1 MPDIF
6 GAIKDVG
13 SAVAGAAGD
22 ALSAVTPAA
31 IKDKLFGTTQ
41 APPTPTT
48 PEATQSLI
56 DNYIGH
62 QPNDDQIL
70 KNIQMLGGTSSGVPV
85 MDALANAGMQ
95 GMPYDPHTAA
105 AAATGSNVQAP
116 DPLTLANPQL
126 QKYFKDEPRAQD
138 IYVRNYMA
146 TDPNV
151 ISWAVQKNTKQVP
164 GLIGSAIGKFSD
176 IAGRP
181 IGGTLDMLAKPA
193 AYVETWYGTH
203 FIFNDIADASLRQV
217 MARHS
222 YEYGSNFGF
231 DAHYTQ
237 LRAAQSEAHH
247 IEDDL
252 KLQGPAAA
260 AEYEKWLKDAGKP
273 GLGAMM
279 NEMTSQMVLDP
290 LWLAPVGI
298 MGDAT
303 KAAMK
308 GVTGTED
315 VGKLFRLANAPALL
329 GDFTM
334 RDLLTIPET
343 QYRSAVIS
351 HPSSLGPLRWLN
363 ERLPMRLGD
372 AAHDFTLRYLSGP
385 LDRAVVMSPDGT
397 VDAGKTI
404 DAKLNVL
411 AHYSES
417 IRTGKVSDNAA
428 ALFGTDMMEDPA
440 GASLSVHTSQSMPKL
455 AAQTQGMHAM
465 DVAGGVMEAL
475 DKNPELAQLA
485 GTNPEV
491 LDKLLLDHVAGN
503 ARSIAA
509 DGQSMLFPPWYRKV
523 VLRTGALQKQ
533 VMSYFSIDRPEL
545 LFAVAGGNKLTYYWT
560 LAGQSTEATDI
571 FAHSL
576 GAILR
581 GGDAELPTEFSRV
594 AGALGMEPAAAYQL
608 ASSQTYA
615 REAAAGSARA
625 FDRASRLDNISSV
638 DDAVA
643 KATSAVTQPVKDLAP
658 SGISRYLKWPLTYA
672 SRDDQA
678 TRMGAW
684 WASAQEQLNLGTSPG
699 RLING
704 LFPDMRGALTDAGV
718 SQTEAERLEGVML
731 DHVRGWIGE
740 GHSIADGAG
749 LSALWHDTVNGLRAG
764 DPSKQVSAYD
774 YLVRHLR
781 GQGYPEDAIPH
792 LARDYEPTMRRVVKD
807 IFSKIDTVPM
817 EQTQAQ
823 FEQLKHEIWTMD
835 QAMAH
840 ATHGDPILRPTTT
853 YSAGLARAYG
863 HDITQMDEV
872 WRGDLRDMTLH
883 VDRYLNTV
891 IPQWEGADA
900 VRKTVVGAAD
910 EMVRGRLN
918 RLSQI
923 AKDSLA
929 QLADPAHE
937 WDRDKAWAEYW
948 TFTKDS
954 MRDFADKAKAA
965 VGAVNEGA
973 AGPIDQWYAAEEA
986 ARGKHMAITARAM
999 RQNTE
1004 AGWDSAAT
1012 QVANVFKQMANERP
1026 AIFGVGVNDPIKA
1039 IGNLRPTAPMVRQ
1052 IEEYLTLIQDHLGPD
1067 IAKARG
1073 LGGEAE
1079 AAAAPM
1085 LKNPYDV
1092 LDDMAPEVAK
1102 RGPTV
1107 AQRMIGNAM
1116 FKTDLVRMNYD
1127 KQYGWDGLLQMF
1139 SPYEAFATRN
1149 AMNAL
1154 IRTAKQPGATA
1165 MLSKAIL
1172 LPQQYAAD
1180 YGHNV
1185 APGSIPIPIPGLSSF
1200 LSNLPVIGDKIK
1212 AGKFGDIY
1220 WVDPMDMMFPM
1231 TRFMSDYT
1239 TEAKTATP
1247 AGQIADWMQS
1257 NTPLGLS
1264 PFAKIIGGTTGILP
1278 RDAWT
1283 NDLFSGGPFGV
1294 PMSVWGK
1301 IATDWLH
1308 TGNSAGMPPKEM
1320 ANYTTH
1326 GVFSWQFLG
1335 QILGIND
1342 KTSLDQYRIEK
1353 ALAANVA
1360 DGTTNVDDAWQALK
1374 TNQGPAWDQAAKV
1387 ADSAK
1392 FLQDMTGWLG
1402 FRATGTSH
1410 GDDILLGQKALYSK
1424 AAADGDLT
1432 TFFAKYPG
1440 YSVSR
1445 AVSKGLSDPVAQQQM
1460 IDTQMYF
1467 ADIDKLVKQPYQRSL
1482 DDLNSRIARI
1492 RSQDVITQT
1501 DEQQITFYNKEIGSI
1516 KDQQAGIQKMIDNVY
1531 PNAQKDPS
1539 LFTMPQERAVI
1550 MAASRWYDIKQGV
1563 GDGIPATEAY
1573 ADFQARQQRFLNSF
1587 PAHTDQTDTTWQS
1600 LGQDFMLTTTQYNMS
1615 INLAAQSGDWAK
1627 VDKLVNDRNDALTN
1641 IHAAGAKVVSRQD
1654 VEQYLSQVSHQKTP
1668 GELDFDSA
1676 KALYDYWM
1684 SAVSTQSPLSASQKS
1699 AVSAY
1704 FRSQPL
1710 MQKYYNAATIDLYNL
1725 DGAGKEAV
1733 MRRDILLKQ
1742 YNALSSNDAQIDF
1755 MKQHEQEMNYANQ
1768 VLGLPPMDIIDF
1780 RPQPPDV
1787 AALDPYLAQ
1796 QEFSGNKNLADYL
1809 YGGATAPTRGMV
1821 QQATAN
1827 SPAGSALPQVDIQAL
1842 IDAAAN
1848 GDTGS
1853 GY

>member
-1 MPDIF
+1 MPDFF
-6 GAIKDVG
+6 GKLKDIG

-22 ALSAVTPAA
+22 ALSSVTPAN
-31 IKDKLFGTTQ
+31 IKSTVFGSTQ
-41 APPTPTT
+41 APATPTT

-70 KNIQMLGGTSSGVPV
+70 KNIQMLGATAPAVPV
-85 MDALANAGMQ
+85 MDALATAGLQ

-126 QKYFKDEPRAQD
+126 QKYFKDVPRAQD
-138 IYVRNYMA
+138 LYVRNYMA

-151 ISWAVQKNTKQVP
+151 ISWAVQNNTKKVP
-164 GLIGSAIGKFSD
+164 GLLGSAISKFSD
-176 IAGRP
+176 IAGHP

-222 YEYGSNFGF
+222 YDYSMNFVSDPHF
-231 DAHYTQ
+231 TQ
-237 LRAAQSEAHH
+237 LRRAQGEAHH

-252 KLQGPAAA
+252 GLQGPAAA
-260 AEYEKWLKDAGKP
+260 AEYERWLKDEGGNP
-273 GLGAMM
+273 GLAAHIT
-279 NEMTSQMVLDP
+279 EMATQMVLDP
-290 LWLAPVGI
+290 LWLAPVGV

-329 GDFTM
+329 GDFTI
-334 RDLLTIPET
+334 RDLLKMPELD
-343 QYRSAVIS
+343 YRSAVIS
-351 HPSSLGPLRWLN
+351 HPSSLGPLRYLN
-363 ERLPMRLGD
+363 ERLPLRLGD

-411 AHYSES
+411 AQYSDS
-417 IRTGKVSDNAA
+417 VRTGKVSDKAA
-428 ALFGTDMMEDPA
+428 ELFGTDMMEDPV
-440 GASLSVHTSQSMPKL
+440 GASLSLHTTKTMPQL
-455 AAQTQGMHAM
+455 AARTPGMYAT
-465 DVAGGVMEAL
+465 DVAGGIMEAL

-485 GTNPEV
+485 GSNPAV

-503 ARSIAA
+503 ARAIAA
-509 DGQSMLFPPWYRKV
+509 DGQSTLFPNWYRKV

-533 VMSYFSIDRPEL
+533 IMSYFSIDRPEL
-545 LFAVAGGNKLTYYWT
+545 LFAVSGGNKLTYYWT

-581 GGDAELPTEFSRV
+581 GGDAPLPTEFARV
-594 AGALGMEPAAAYQL
+594 AGALGMEPSAAYQL

-615 REAAAGSARA
+615 REAAAGSART
-625 FDRASRLDNISSV
+625 FDRAARLDNISSV

-658 SGISRYLKWPLTYA
+658 RGISRYLKWPLTYA

-684 WASAQEQLNLGTSPG
+684 WASAQEQLNLGMSPG

-704 LFPDMRGALTDAGV
+704 LFPDMRAALTEAGL
-718 SQTEAERLEGVML
+718 SQKDAERYEGVML
-731 DHVRGWIGE
+731 DHIRNWVGD
-740 GHSIADGAG
+740 GHSIAD
-749 LSALWHDTVNGLRAG
+749 SAGLRAAWAEG
-764 DPSKQVSAYD
+764 VAKLRANEPSAQVSAYD
-774 YLVRHLR
+774 YLTQHLR
-781 GQGYPEDAIPH
+781 AQGYDDTAIPH
-792 LARDYEPTMRRVVKD
+792 FARDYDPVMRRVVKD
-807 IFSKIDTVPM
+807 IFSKIDEVPM

-823 FEQLKHEIWTMD
+823 FEALKHEYWTMD

-840 ATHGDPILRPTTT
+840 AAHGDPILRPMTT

-891 IPQWEGADA
+891 IPDWEGADV
-900 VRKTVVGAAD
+900 VRKSVVGAAD
-910 EMVRGRLN
+910 DMVRGRLN

-929 QLADPAHE
+929 QMADPAHE
-937 WDRDKAWAEYW
+937 WDRDTAWKEYW
-948 TFTKDS
+948 NFTKDS
-954 MRDFADKAKAA
+954 MREFADKAKAA
-965 VGAVNEGA
+965 AGAVNENA
-973 AGPIDQWYAAEEA
+973 TAPIEQWYAAEEA

-1026 AIFGVGVNDPIKA
+1026 AIFGVGVNDPVKA

-1052 IEEYLTLIQDHLGPD
+1052 IEEYLTLIQDRLGPD

-1073 LGGEAE
+1073 LGGEA
-1079 AAAAPM
+1079 AATAPT
-1085 LKNPYDV
+1085 LKNPHDV
-1092 LDDMAPEVAK
+1092 LDDMANEVAQ

-1154 IRTAKQPGATA
+1154 IRTARQPGATA

-1180 YGHNV
+1180 YGHHV
-1185 APGSIPIPIPGLSSF
+1185 APGSIPIPIPGLADF
-1200 LSNLPVIGDKIK
+1200 LSHLPGIGDKIQ

-1239 TEAKTATP
+1239 NEAKTATP
-1247 AGQIADWMQS
+1247 AGQIADWMQT

-1283 NDLFSGGPFGV
+1283 NDLFSGGPFGIPV
-1294 PMSVWGK
+1294 SIWGK

-1308 TGNSAGMPPKEM
+1308 TGNTAGMPPKEM
-1320 ANYTTH
+1320 ANYTNH

-1360 DGTTNVDDAWQALK
+1360 DGTTSVDDAWQALK
-1374 TNQGPAWDQAAKV
+1374 TNQGPAWDQAQKA

-1410 GDDILLGQKALYSK
+1410 GDNILLGQKALYSK

-1432 TFFAKYPG
+1432 TFFNKYPG

-1482 DDLNSRIARI
+1482 DELNGRIARI
-1492 RSQDVITQT
+1492 RAQDVITQT

-1531 PNAQKDPS
+1531 PNAKKDPS
-1539 LFTMPQERAVI
+1539 LFTMPQERAVL
-1550 MAASRWYDIKQGV
+1550 MAASRWYDIKQGEGAGV
-1563 GDGIPATEAY
+1563 PATETY
-1573 ADFQARQQRFLNSF
+1573 ADFQARQQQFLNSF
-1587 PAHTDQTDTTWQS
+1587 PAHSDQTDTVWQS

-1615 INLAAQSGDWAK
+1615 INLAAQKGDWAK

-1641 IHAAGAKVVSRQD
+1641 IHSAATKVVSRQD
-1654 VEQYLSQVSHQKTP
+1654 LEQYLSQVSHQKTP
-1668 GELDFDSA
+1668 AELDFNSA
-1676 KALYDYWM
+1676 KSLYNYWM
-1684 SAVSTQSPLSASQKS
+1684 ATVSTQSPLSAAQKS

-1704 FRSQPL
+1704 FRAQPL
-1710 MQKYYNAATIDLYNL
+1710 MQKYYNAATIDLYAL
-1725 DGAGKEAV
+1725 DANGKSAV
-1733 MRRDILLKQ
+1733 ARRDVLLKQ
-1742 YNALSSNDAQIDF
+1742 YNALASNDAQIDF
-1755 MKQHEQEMNYANQ
+1755 MKQHEQEINYANQ
-1768 VLGLPPMDIIDF
+1768 VLGLPPMDIVDF

-1796 QEFSGNKNLADYL
+1796 QEFSGHKNLADYL

-1821 QQATAN
+1821 QQATAA
-1827 SPAGSALPQVDIQAL
+1827 SPAGSALPQIDIQAL

-1848 GDTGS
+1848 GTTGS